1 MMLQIRPDG
10 VAHFTPLRVA
20 HNVPESLAH
29 FVPVEVV
36 HYAPVCSRLFAD
48 IATVESQVGSSKP
61 KVGIIRESVLSIQK
75 ILEGAGGNV
84 LGTLIVELGKMAMR
98 L

>member
-29 FVPVEVV
+29 YVPVEVV
-36 HYAPVCSRLFAD
+36 HYAPVCS
-48 IATVESQVGSSKP
+48 E
-61 KVGIIRESVLSIQK
+61 LSFEEYAPSDP
-75 ILEGAGGNV
+75 LE
-84 LGTLIVELGKMAMR
+84 IY
-98 L
+98 

>member
-36 HYAPVCSRLFAD
+36 HYAPVCS
-48 IATVESQVGSSKP
+48 ITVKGVK
-61 KVGIIRESVLSIQK
+61 IIIVYFRES
-75 ILEGAGGNV
+75 
-84 LGTLIVELGKMAMR
+84 GKMPKQPYHKTQYYSLM
-98 L
+98 